1 MPITLPRIDG
11 RDFRQIADGLIA
23 RIPSHTA
30 EWTNFNEADPGVTL
44 LELFAF
50 MAENMLYLGS
60 QIPERNRLKFLQLLG
75 IPLASATPARG
86 LVVLANVRGPLAS
99 ARLDAG
105 LGLNA
110 GSAPFVTER
119 GLDVLPTDT
128 AVLVKR
134 PLAAPDPALLAAYGE
149 LYRSFAAAGGTP
161 ALSLYETVAIE
172 RATGID
178 LLQTV
183 DGALWVALLRRP
195 ADKAR
200 SIADVREAIGGR
212 VLTLGL
218 VLAPEAAALRTL
230 AAGGRLTR
238 EPPALVVDMP
248 AADSLGASRLPSYAE
263 RPVRLSGDGEQL
275 PLLLEIT
282 LPAADQIFSFD
293 DVDPLEAGTGAL
305 PPGFDDSSFDER
317 LVTWLRI
324 RPANGAAA
332 GGSRLAL
339 LWAGVNAMRI
349 DQRERVAG
357 EVLGR
362 GNGAPD
368 QQFKLA
374 RTPAVAGSVV
384 LTLRDDQG
392 SKDWAEIDDL
402 YAAGPEAALID
413 PRLPGYWR
421 PGQAMS
427 QVFQL
432 DAEAGV
438 LRFGDGLRG
447 ARPPFDAEIAAQ
459 YEVTQGQ
466 AGNVATGA
474 VNSGAQLP
482 PGLVVTNPLPTWGGL
497 DAEHPA
503 DGERAIRAT
512 LRHRDR
518 AVTADDFRDIT
529 LRTPGLRLARVEVL
543 PAWLPQAGLAPGEA
557 PGAVTVLVV
566 PAADPAHPLAPR
578 ADGATLAAVCQW
590 LEPRR
595 LITTEVAV
603 TSPQYKGL
611 WLSVGL
617 RPNANVAS
625 TEVAQRVRDALNA
638 FLSPLPLADA
648 SSRPGGIDDITPGGR
663 PLTVPVLEK
672 QLLAVVARVPGVLLV
687 EDLLLAAEA
696 VTLLSA
702 DQVTMTGIELPE
714 VLGIAVAVGAAMPLD
729 ALRSAT
735 RGRPDAGGNSGNS
748 GNSGSDGSARL
759 PVPFIQNQC

>member
-1 MPITLPRIDG
+1 MPIALPRIDG
-11 RDFRQIADGLIA
+11 RNFRQIADGLIA

-86 LVVLANVRGPLAS
+86 LVAFGNVRGPLAT
-99 ARLDAG
+99 ARLDSG

-110 GSAPFVTER
+110 GSVPFVTER

-134 PLAAPDPALLAAYGE
+134 PLAVQDPALLAAYGE
-149 LYRSFAAAGGTP
+149 LYRSFAPAGGTP

-172 RATGID
+172 RAVGID

-200 SIADVREAIGGR
+200 SIAEVREAIAGR

-218 VLAPEAAALRTL
+218 VLAPEDSPLRTL
-230 AAGGRLTR
+230 APGGRLTR
-238 EPPALVVDMP
+238 EPPALVVEMP
-248 AADSLGASRLPSYAE
+248 ATDTLGAARQPSYAQ
-263 RPVRLSGDGEQL
+263 RPLRVSGDGEQQ
-275 PLLLEIT
+275 PLLLEVT

-317 LVTWLRI
+317 LVSWLRI

-332 GGSRLAL
+332 GGTRLAL

-349 DQRERVAG
+349 TQRDSVAA

-374 RTPAVAGSVV
+374 RSPAVAASVV
-384 LTLRDDQG
+384 VTLRDDQG
-392 SKDWAEIDDL
+392 STDWAEIDDL

-413 PRLPGYWR
+413 SRLPGYWR
-421 PGQAMS
+421 PGAAMS
-427 QVFQL
+427 QVFQV

-447 ARPPFDAEIAAQ
+447 ARPAFDAEISAR
-459 YEVTQGQ
+459 YDITQGQ
-466 AGNVATGA
+466 AGNVAAGA
-474 VNSGAQLP
+474 VNSGARLP
-482 PGLVVTNPLPTWGGL
+482 PGLVVANPLPTWGGL
-497 DAEHPA
+497 DAEHAA

-543 PAWLPQAGLAPGEA
+543 PAWRPGAGLAPGEA

-566 PAADPAHPLAPR
+566 PAADPVHPLAPR
-578 ADGATLAAVCQW
+578 ADAATLAAVCQW
-590 LEPRR
+590 LDPRR

-638 FLSPLPLADA
+638 FLSPLPLDDA
-648 SSRPGGIDDITPGGR
+648 NARPGGIADITPGGW

-687 EDLLLAAEA
+687 EELLLAAEA
-696 VTLLSA
+696 VTLLPS
-702 DQVTMTGIELPE
+702 DQVAMAGIELPE
-714 VLGIAVAVGAAMPLD
+714 VLGIGVAVGTAQPLD
-729 ALRSAT
+729 ALRSAL
-735 RGRPDAGGNSGNS
+735 RGRPDPGGQGSG
-748 GNSGSDGSARL
+748 DGTARL
-759 PVPFIQNQC
+759 PVPFVQNQC